1 MVLRAQDLVPWGRST
16 MSHVNAMAFGTH
28 LALIS
33 DLVKATR
40 QYIVNDDDESQD
52 YSSVDVVNGE
62 DILKDV

>member
-1 MVLRAQDLVPWGRST
+1 